1 MLYKTYADLKAEAA
15 RTYISFMWWI
25 LDPLL
30 YMAVFYI
37 VFDVLLKRGTDNFIS
52 FLLVGLVLWKWF
64 ASSIQHALNS
74 ISIHRGLI
82 QQIYLPKWLF
92 PVITVLTDLVKFII
106 IFMILLVLLLI
117 IGVMPGIAWI
127 NLPILIMCQLLFIM
141 GCSCLAAA
149 ITPFFPDFRLLTES
163 GLTLMM
169 FLSGIFYES
178 KTIPINFQ
186 VFFFANPMA
195 VMIDAFRITLLENRH
210 PNWLL
215 ISYVFFISNVLLA
228 VALNILKR
236 FDRVYPR
243 MTFA

>member
-1 MLYKTYADLKAEAA
+1 MNPIQSKIEQTAKEYLSYKSIADKEAEIAKKEKEQISSKVLGMDEDSIYTLYFETFGSLELLIKDMLQVKTK
-15 RTYISFMWWI
+15 
-25 LDPLL
+25 L
-30 YMAVFYI
+30 YNQIELAK
-37 VFDVLLKRGTDNFIS
+37 DVVDI
-52 FLLVGLVLWKWF
+52 
-64 ASSIQHALNS
+64 
-74 ISIHRGLI
+74 
-82 QQIYLPKWLF
+82 PKE
-92 PVITVLTDLVKFII
+92 ITDLVKFII